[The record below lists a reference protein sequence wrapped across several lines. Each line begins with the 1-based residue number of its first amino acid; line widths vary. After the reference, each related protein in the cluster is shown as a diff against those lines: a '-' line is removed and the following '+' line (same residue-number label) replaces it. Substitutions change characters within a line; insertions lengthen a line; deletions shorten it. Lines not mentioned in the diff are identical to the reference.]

1 MRLPVTFVLTI
12 LLDDQ
17 NPGLF
22 HGRLRSVAAD
32 VEMAFTGPDEL
43 VALLRSEI
51 ARDKHQF
58 AVNPSTPAV
67 EAE

>member
-1 MRLPVTFVLTI
+1 MRLPLTFVLTL

-22 HGRLRSVAAD
+22 HGRVRSVATD
-32 VEMAFTGPDEL
+32 DEITFSGPDEL

-51 ARDKHQF
+51 VQVK
-58 AVNPSTPAV
+58 PEPAPDSS
-67 EAE
+67 APDGLAK